1 MGARLVAGLLRS
13 RLGGEGVPRRSIE
26 SPSGNRGWGGSGTKE
41 HFPRR
46 SISIDPRKAAIARHA
61 ASTPPPIRGLSP
73 AIHALALLLLLA
85 GSTSSPANGTCINLF
100 NGNTLDGW
108 TPLGPARF
116 EAVDGVIRGTPVDSE
131 ANSFLATNEEFGD
144 FELHLQFRFEAG
156 MFNSGVQFRSNR
168 YEHETPIRF
177 RSGDKRMIEAT
188 AQPGRVYGYQAEIDP
203 SPRAWSA
210 EIYDEAARGWLE
222 APDKPAISNP
232 IEPGSWQRL
241 KIRAEGPR
249 IRTWLNGLAVADLH
263 DDERATGFIALQV
276 HGVYEPEQVGKAI
289 EFRGLE
295 LCPR

>member
-144 FELHLQFRFEAG
+144 FELHLQFRYEAG

-168 YEHETPIRF
+168 YERETPIRF

-203 SPRAWSA
+203 SARAWSA
-210 EIYDEAARGWLE
+210 EIYD
-222 APDKPAISNP
+222 
-232 IEPGSWQRL
+232 
-241 KIRAEGPR
+241 
-249 IRTWLNGLAVADLH
+249 ADLNTWSTTQSLDGWRFAH
-263 DDERATGFIALQV
+263 SLTTLDDGNVIANFAQNCGNPRSLFRV
-276 HGVYEPEQVGKAI
+276 IFRMDTPVEQRKLDLSHHAKPTLKHPRSLKFLD
-289 EFRGLE
+289 EFLG
-295 LCPR
+295 